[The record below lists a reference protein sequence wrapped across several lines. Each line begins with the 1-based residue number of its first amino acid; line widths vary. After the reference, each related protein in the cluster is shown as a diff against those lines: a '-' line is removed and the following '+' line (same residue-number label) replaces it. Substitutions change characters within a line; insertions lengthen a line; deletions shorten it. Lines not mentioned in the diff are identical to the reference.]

1 LRDVQLKPR
10 FFFPNIV
17 FDQRAGVAGRD
28 HPRQN
33 RYHRYKRPLAM
44 SVPLAYLNGEFLPEA
59 DARLPFYDSGFVMG
73 TTVTEQL
80 RTFAGSLFQLDVH
93 LARLFQGLETIG
105 VPSPLSEAE
114 MSQRAE
120 ELVAANKQLVK
131 AGDDLGLCIFITPG
145 PYHTMAPQGP
155 IKPTIGMHTYLL
167 PFHLWETQYTEGVR
181 LVVSDVQEVSANC
194 WPRQL
199 KCRSRMHYH
208 LADQE
213 VQRRFPGAR
222 PLLLDEEGFVTETP
236 TAGLICYFQTAGLIA
251 PPTSKTL
258 ASTSW
263 HYIRALAES
272 EGIEVLERNLTPQ
285 DVASA
290 TEVMLAST
298 PYCLLPVVE
307 FQNCPV
313 GSGKPGP
320 MFSRLISMWGT
331 RASVDIRAQAAGYR
345 DRPRP

>member
-1 LRDVQLKPR
+1 MVSRDR
-10 FFFPNIV
+10 
-17 FDQRAGVAGRD
+17 
-28 HPRQN
+28 PRQN
-33 RYHRYKRPLAM
+33 RYHRYKRSLAM
-44 SVPLAYLNGEFLPEA
+44 SVPLAYLNGEFLPEV

-93 LARLFQGLETIG
+93 LSRLFQGLETIG
-105 VPSPLSEAE
+105 VPSPLSRDE

-120 ELVAANKQLVK
+120 ELVAANKRWLK
-131 AGDDLGLCIFITPG
+131 AGDDLGLCIFVTPG
-145 PYHTMAPQGP
+145 PYHTMAPRGTT
-155 IKPTIGMHTYLL
+155 KPTIGMHTYLL
-167 PFHLWETQYTEGVR
+167 PFHLWETQYAQGVR
-181 LVVSDVQEVSANC
+181 LLISDVQDVPASC

-199 KCRSRMHYH
+199 KCRSRMHYY
-208 LADQE
+208 LAEQE
-213 VQRRFPGAR
+213 VQRKIPGAR
-222 PLLLDEEGFVTETP
+222 PLLVDEDGFVTETP
-236 TAGLICYFQTAGLIA
+236 TAGLICYFQTTGLIA

-263 HYIRALAES
+263 HYIRKLAQS

-307 FQNCPV
+307 FQNCPL

-320 MFSRLISMWGT
+320 MFSRLISTWGT
-331 RASVDIRAQAAGYR
+331 RVSVDIRAQAASYR
-345 DRPRP
+345 DRPFVERTP

>member
-1 LRDVQLKPR
+1 
-10 FFFPNIV
+10 
-17 FDQRAGVAGRD
+17 
-28 HPRQN
+28 
-33 RYHRYKRPLAM
+33 M
-44 SVPLAYLNGEFLPEA
+44 SVPLAYLNGEFLPEV

-93 LARLFQGLETIG
+93 LSRLFQGLETIG
-105 VPSPLSEAE
+105 VPSPLSRDE

-120 ELVAANKQLVK
+120 ELVAANKRWLK
-131 AGDDLGLCIFITPG
+131 AGDDLGLCIFVTPG
-145 PYHTMAPQGP
+145 PYHTMAPRGTT
-155 IKPTIGMHTYLL
+155 KPTIGMHTYLL
-167 PFHLWETQYTEGVR
+167 PFHLWETQYAQGVR
-181 LVVSDVQEVSANC
+181 LLISDVQDVPASC

-199 KCRSRMHYH
+199 KCRSRMHYY
-208 LADQE
+208 LAEQE
-213 VQRRFPGAR
+213 VQRKIPGAR
-222 PLLLDEEGFVTETP
+222 PLLVDEEGFVTETP
-236 TAGLICYFQTAGLIA
+236 TAGLICYFQTTGLIA

-263 HYIRALAES
+263 HYIRKLAQS

-307 FQNCPV
+307 FQNCPL

-320 MFSRLISMWGT
+320 MFSRLISTWGT
-331 RASVDIRAQAAGYR
+331 RVSVDIRAQAASYR
-345 DRPRP
+345 DRPFVERTP

>member
-1 LRDVQLKPR
+1 
-10 FFFPNIV
+10 
-17 FDQRAGVAGRD
+17 
-28 HPRQN
+28 
-33 RYHRYKRPLAM
+33 M
-44 SVPLAYLNGEFLPEA
+44 SVPLAYLNGEFLPEV

-93 LARLFQGLETIG
+93 LSRLFQGLETIG
-105 VPSPLSEAE
+105 VPSPLSRDE

-120 ELVAANKQLVK
+120 ELVAANKRWLK
-131 AGDDLGLCIFITPG
+131 AGDDLGLCIFVTPG
-145 PYHTMAPQGP
+145 PYHTMAPRGTT
-155 IKPTIGMHTYLL
+155 KPTIGMHTYLL
-167 PFHLWETQYTEGVR
+167 PFHLWETQYAQGVR
-181 LVVSDVQEVSANC
+181 LLISDVQDVPASC

-199 KCRSRMHYH
+199 KCRSRMHYY
-208 LADQE
+208 LAEQE
-213 VQRRFPGAR
+213 VQRKIPGAR
-222 PLLLDEEGFVTETP
+222 PLLVDEDGFVTETP
-236 TAGLICYFQTAGLIA
+236 TAGLICYFQTTGLIA

-263 HYIRALAES
+263 HYIRKLAQS

-307 FQNCPV
+307 FQNCPL

-320 MFSRLISMWGT
+320 MFSRLISTWGT
-331 RASVDIRAQAAGYR
+331 RVSVDIRAQAASYR
-345 DRPRP
+345 DRPFVERTP